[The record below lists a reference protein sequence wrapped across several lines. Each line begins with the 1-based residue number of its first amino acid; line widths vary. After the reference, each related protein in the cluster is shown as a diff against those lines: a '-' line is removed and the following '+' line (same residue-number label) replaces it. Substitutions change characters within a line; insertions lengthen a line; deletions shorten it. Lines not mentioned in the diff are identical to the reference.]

1 MPPKYLN
8 PVLTALK
15 AALILLVVVWILNIP
30 GMLQLP
36 LFTEQ
41 MLVSVLGLSL
51 ALTFLMFP
59 LSLGAGEEAVVA
71 KALAKKEAEVGVLDV
86 ALAVASLVACFYVAA
101 RYPELIKE
109 LTARPWY
116 GVLVASVIVLLV
128 FEASRRVTGLSLVL
142 IVLALM

>member
-1 MPPKYLN
+1 MPPKVLN

-15 AALILLVVVWILNIP
+15 SAVIVLVVAWILNIP

-41 MLVSVLGLSL
+41 MLVAVLGLSL
-51 ALTFLMFP
+51 ALIFLMFP
-59 LSLGAGEEAVVA
+59 LDLGVTGEEAVVA
-71 KALAKKEAEVGVLDV
+71 KALPRGVLRHELVEHGLTSEESRVGALDV
-86 ALAVASLVACFYVAA
+86 VLAVASLVACFYVAA

-128 FEASRRVTGLSLVL
+128 FE
-142 IVLALM
+142 